1 MKHPVCYY
9 WRDPATGVE
18 MNFTQDEN
26 WGWCIG
32 FPNMDFLE
40 DCLDVLLR
48 EAGVEIPWPEL
59 SEEEQKKVDANYEKL
74 YEDIRRE
81 ENEV

>member
-9 WRDPATGVE
+9 WKDPITNVE

-26 WGWCIG
+26 WGWCVG
-32 FPNMDFLE
+32 FPKCSIDE
-40 DCLDVLLR
+40 ALDYK
-48 EAGVEIPWPEL
+48 GEIPFPEL
-59 SEEEQKKVDANYEKL
+59 SEEEQKVVDANYEKL

-81 ENEV
+81 DE